1 MLQIIL
7 DYKFDDINIYDYQIV
22 YCKSCSYYVEV
33 VIECQTKAIVF
44 KAVV

>member
-7 DYKFDDINIYDYQIV
+7 DYKFDDIDINDYQIV
-22 YCKSCSYYVEV
+22 DCKSCSYYVKV
-33 VIECQTKAIVF
+33 LVECQTKANVF